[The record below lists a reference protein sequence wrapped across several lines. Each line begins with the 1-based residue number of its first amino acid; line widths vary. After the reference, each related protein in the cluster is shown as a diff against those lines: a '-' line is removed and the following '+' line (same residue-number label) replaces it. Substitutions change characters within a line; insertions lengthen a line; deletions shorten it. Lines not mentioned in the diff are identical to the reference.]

1 VLDSEA
7 RDADDA
13 PVSPAD
19 PVALVRA
26 AWDAQAREGLL
37 ALLPFAH
44 PDLHARFERFVRA
57 LTRAGV
63 EVAVSAD
70 QFEEHDACVVVAGR
84 LRVYSP
90 GAHSDSPMHWTVDV
104 RDGLITSVEAAP
116 SRSAARDACVA

>member
-1 VLDSEA
+1 MMD
-7 RDADDA
+7 
-13 PVSPAD
+13 PVSPAE
-19 PVALVRA
+19 PAALVRE
-26 AWDAQAREGLL
+26 AWDAQARGGLL
-37 ALLPFAH
+37 AFLPFTH
-44 PDLHARFERFVRA
+44 PDLRARFERFVRA

-90 GAHSDSPMHWTVDV
+90 GAHSDSPLHWTVEL

-116 SRSAARDACVA
+116 TRSAARDACAA